1 MNKYFSTIKT
11 IFLLAAII
19 ALAGCSPQTGAL
31 STPTVDSQVFASTV
45 AAIQTEAAQTVYQ
58 TLTQSAALTPSATL
72 PPPPTDTLQATNTP
86 LPTAAPSNT
95 PIPATATLATPA
107 TQVPTAIPTQGAY
120 QCAITALKPAS
131 GTSFTKG
138 ADFDLNVTFKNI
150 GSETWDDNSVD
161 FTYLNGAKFQKKV
174 NAIDLPANVD
184 PGDSINLIVDMVAN
198 TETGTQNAT
207 WGLVH
212 SGSSFCSVGIRVIV
226 K

>member
-1 MNKYFSTIKT
+1 MQRNLPTIK
-11 IFLLAAII
+11 ILFLLVTII
-19 ALAGCSPQTGAL
+19 ALAGCSPATGAL
-31 STPTVDSQVFASTV
+31 STPTLDPQVFASTV
-45 AAIQTEAAQTVYQ
+45 AAIQTKAAQSVYAQ
-58 TLTQSAALTPSATL
+58 LTQSAALTPSATL
-72 PPPPTDTLQATNTP
+72 PPPPTDTPQDTDTP
-86 LPTAAPSNT
+86 LPTVAPT
-95 PIPATATLATPA
+95 FAPIPATATLAIPP
-107 TQVPTAIPTQGAY
+107 TQRPTASPTQGAY

-131 GTSFTKG
+131 GTSLTKG
-138 ADFDLNVTFKNI
+138 NDFDLNVTFKNI

-161 FTYLNGAKFQKKV
+161 FAYLNGAKFQKKV
-174 NAIDLPANVD
+174 DAFDLPANVD